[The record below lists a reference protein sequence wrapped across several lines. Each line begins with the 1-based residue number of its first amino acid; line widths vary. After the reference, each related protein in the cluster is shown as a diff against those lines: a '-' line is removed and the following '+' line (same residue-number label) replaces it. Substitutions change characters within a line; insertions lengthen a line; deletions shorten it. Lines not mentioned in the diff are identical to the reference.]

1 MEGLGLGRRA
11 GSYRKSESTFRGV
24 GTISQSSCESASK
37 IPARASIPGID
48 CHPASWSL
56 ALETLELERNQWS
69 QAGNDTMGSWS
80 LTAIE
85 HTAECWK
92 RPAGPQQRQAGCLI
106 DCSGGAVP
114 YPDQK
119 SFLLCKLHSHQEKKE
134 GCREAY
140 WATPGSER
148 KKKE

>member
-24 GTISQSSCESASK
+24 GTISQSSCESASQ
-37 IPARASIPGID
+37 IPARASMPGID

-80 LTAIE
+80 LMAIE

-114 YPDQK
+114 YPDWK

-140 WATPGSER
+140 WATPGSEK